1 MQNNQVLLPALRYNQ
16 ANRKGDFIMCDT
28 MVALGNTSSD
38 GSVLFAKNSDRQP
51 REAHIIVRIPRQEHQ
66 SGEKVKC
73 TYIEIDQ
80 SPVTY
85 EVLLLKPAWTWGCE
99 MGSNE
104 YGLNIG
110 NEAVFTLEKYA
121 KIGLTGMDMVRL
133 SLERCQ
139 SSLEALEFMV
149 SLLQEYEQGGNCGY
163 EKPFYYH
170 NSFLIAD
177 PESAWVLET
186 AGEYWAAERVRDV
199 RSISNRLSIGKS
211 FDRAHPNLI
220 QHAIERKWCKS
231 EKDFDFARCY
241 SDTIYSHFSG
251 SKYRQTFSQLL
262 LEKNRG
268 EIDLGLM
275 KSILR
280 SHHPSLEGKQFRR
293 PCLKSICMHGG
304 GIIGDH
310 TTGSYVASLS
320 PEQCTYWVT
329 GSPTPCTSIFKPL
342 WLIDSEDIPF
352 TERDL
357 DKAQTFWEQR
367 DQLYR
372 MIVAQQLA
380 DLDSYLEARDKLEEE
395 WEGMVQKMEKGN
407 PEDMKAIM
415 KIAWAQEKKLVE
427 QVIQE
432 NQKNPPHLQGSPIFR
447 RCWK

>member
-1 MQNNQVLLPALRYNQ
+1 
-16 ANRKGDFIMCDT
+16 MCDT
-28 MVALGNTSSD
+28 MVALGTTTSD

-51 REAHIIVRIPRQEHQ
+51 REPHIIVRIPRQEHQ
-66 SGEKVKC
+66 VGERVKC

-80 SPVTY
+80 SPLTF
-85 EVLLLKPAWTWGCE
+85 EVLLLKPAWIWGCE

-110 NEAVFTLEKYA
+110 NEAVFTLEKHA
-121 KIGLTGMDMVRL
+121 KSGLTGMDIVRL
-133 SLERCQ
+133 ALERCQ
-139 SSLEALEFMV
+139 NSLEALNFMV
-149 SLLQEYEQGGNCGY
+149 SLLQDYEQGGNCGY

-177 PESAWVLET
+177 PKSAWVLET

-211 FDRAHPNLI
+211 FDMAHPLLV

-241 SDTIYSHFSG
+241 SDTLYTHFSG
-251 SKYRQTFSQLL
+251 SKHRQAMSQSV

-268 EIDLGLM
+268 EIDLNLM

-280 SHHPSLEGKQFRR
+280 SHHPSQEGKQFRR
-293 PCLKSICMHGG
+293 SCLKSICMHGG

-342 WLIDSEDIPF
+342 WLIESKDISF
-352 TERDL
+352 TEKDL
-357 DKAQTFWEQR
+357 DKAQAFWEQR
-367 DQLYR
+367 AKLYR
-372 MIVAQQLA
+372 MIVRQQVA
-380 DLDSYLEARDKLEEE
+380 DLDSYMEARDKLEEE
-395 WEGMVQKMEKGN
+395 WTGMVKEMEKGSQ
-407 PEDMKAIM
+407 EAMKAVM
-415 KIAWAQEKKLVE
+415 KRAWTQEAELISK
-427 QVIQE
+427 VIEE
-432 NQKNPPHLQGSPIFR
+432 NQANPSHLQGSPIFR